1 MMGYNMYGGGMGGG
15 GQSSSMMMSSAMA
28 ASVCISALA
37 AGGYYMFKGKGSD
50 MSYDET
56 SGSDLGTTATSTDPP
71 TTATTTAPSAQIP
84 GNLDGVRLITVGD
97 MSMRVDGSCG
107 KGKVT
112 FRQSKNDKWHW
123 NVKKVGTTSDGLPYY
138 TLESFGKLFGNA
150 CQKRFLTAP
159 WGCNGPPYLAGPQS
173 GVQQAWVITGSDA
186 SGYQIESLACRQ
198 ARKKSYLMQAGQK
211 KKDPLFSLRSGTPF
225 RVEAPPAGL

>member
-1 MMGYNMYGGGMGGG
+1 MMGYNMYGGGMGGMGGG

-28 ASVCISALA
+28 ASVCLSALA
-37 AGGYYMFKGKGSD
+37 AGGYFMYSSNKGGGD
-50 MSYDET
+50 MVD
-56 SGSDLGTTATSTDPP
+56 DPDPLPVSTDLP
-71 TTATTTAPSAQIP
+71 TASTTTSSLQVP

-97 MSMRVDGSCG
+97 MSMRVDGGCG
-107 KGKVT
+107 NGKVT
-112 FRQSKNDKWHW
+112 FRQSKNDRWHW

-159 WGCNGPPYLAGPQS
+159 WGCNGPPSLAAPQS
-173 GVQQAWVITGSDA
+173 GIQQAWVITGSDA

-225 RVEAPPAGL
+225 RVDAPPAGL

>member
-1 MMGYNMYGGGMGGG
+1 MMGYNMYGGGMGGMGGMGG

-28 ASVCISALA
+28 ASACLSVLA
-37 AGGYYMFKGKGSD
+37 AGGYYMYSNKGGGDALPDDSD
-50 MSYDET
+50 PPV
-56 SGSDLGTTATSTDPP
+56 STDPP
-71 TTATTTAPSAQIP
+71 TSSTTTSSLQVP

-97 MSMRVDGSCG
+97 MSMRVDGGCG
-107 KGKVT
+107 NGKVT
-112 FRQSKNDKWHW
+112 FRQSKNDRWHW

-159 WGCNGPPYLAGPQS
+159 WGCNGPPSLAAPQS
-173 GVQQAWVITGSDA
+173 GIQQAWVITGSDA

-225 RVEAPPAGL
+225 RVDAPPAGL

>member
-1 MMGYNMYGGGMGGG
+1 MMGYNMYGGGMGGMGG

-28 ASVCISALA
+28 ASVCLSAVM
-37 AGGYYMFKGKGSD
+37 AGGYYMYNSNKAGALP
-50 MSYDET
+50 DEEIDPPA
-56 SGSDLGTTATSTDPP
+56 STSTDPP
-71 TTATTTAPSAQIP
+71 AATTTTTTAQIP

-97 MSMRVDGSCG
+97 MSMRVDGGCG
-107 KGKVT
+107 NGKVT
-112 FRQSKNDKWHW
+112 FRQSKNDRWHW

-159 WGCNGPPYLAGPQS
+159 WGCNGPPSLAAPQS
-173 GVQQAWVITGSDA
+173 GIQQAWVITGSDA

-225 RVEAPPAGL
+225 RVDAPPAGL

>member
-1 MMGYNMYGGGMGGG
+1 MMGYNSYGYGGGMGGG
-15 GQSSSMMMSSAMA
+15 GQSSTMMMSSAMA
-28 ASVCISALA
+28 ASVCLSVVA
-37 AGGYYMFKGKGSD
+37 AGGYWVMKNGGFGGSEMNND
-50 MSYDET
+50 D
-56 SGSDLGTTATSTDPP
+56 GGDPVIVSTDPP
-71 TTATTTAPSAQIP
+71 TSTTTAPSAQVP

-97 MSMRVDGSCG
+97 MSMRVDGGCG

-112 FRQSKNDKWHW
+112 FRQSKNDRWHW

-159 WGCNGPPYLAGPQS
+159 WGCNGPPYLAAPQS
-173 GVQQAWVITGSDA
+173 GVQQAWVITGSDT

-225 RVEAPPAGL
+225 RVDAPPAGL

>member
-1 MMGYNMYGGGMGGG
+1 MGYNMYGGGMGMGG

-28 ASVCISALA
+28 ASVCLSALA
-37 AGGYYMFKGKGSD
+37 AGGYYMYTQNKSSGGMSEEETGKDPVVS
-50 MSYDET
+50 
-56 SGSDLGTTATSTDPP
+56 TSTDPP
-71 TTATTTAPSAQIP
+71 AATTATSSVQVPS
-84 GNLDGVRLITVGD
+84 NLDGVRLITVGD
-97 MSMRVDGSCG
+97 LSMRVDGGCG
-107 KGKVT
+107 NGKVV
-112 FRQSKNDKWHW
+112 FRQSKNEKWHW

-150 CQKRFLTAP
+150 CNKRFLTAP
-159 WGCNGPPYLAGPQS
+159 WGCTGPPYLAGPQS

-186 SGYQIESLACRQ
+186 AGYQIESLACRQ

-225 RVEAPPAGL
+225 RVDVPPAGL